1 MTQNY
6 FLLQVS
12 DVPHGYPNI
21 INNHSYQNGS
31 WASKPRDKA
40 HGDVKPGDKL
50 VVYCTSKVSACPS
63 SIAFQVQVKSVSEDK
78 TVLFLEEPDWFA
90 SPLTLKEIQKLVAQ
104 GGLDE
109 AFKSCG
115 QEGFNIRHLNP
126 QDAQTAIEI
135 VTQKHVRTAQDFL
148 AAAGQ
153 EFTAGDVLQGSE
165 KLWGA
170 ASHIVMAAAQQRGW
184 PYGKHGNLK
193 SAVRRLYQE
202 SGDELL
208 LGGFTSAEQ
217 CHANFY
223 HDFMED
229 FQLEEAREE
238 VPRFVNRMRDFIID
252 V

>member
-12 DVPHGYPNI
+12 DAFNSYPNI
-21 INNHSYQNGS
+21 INNHMYQNGA
-31 WASKPRDKA
+31 WASKPKDVA
-40 HGDVKPGDKL
+40 HGDVRPGDML
-50 VVYCTSKVSACPS
+50 LVYCTGSVSACPS

-78 TVLFLEEPDWFA
+78 TVLFLDEPDWFD
-90 SPLTLKEIQKLVAQ
+90 SPLTLKGVHKLVAQ
-104 GGLDE
+104 GGLAE

-115 QEGFNIRHLNP
+115 QEGFNIRHLSP
-126 QDAQTAIEI
+126 QDAQTAIEVI
-135 VTQKHVRTAQDFL
+135 TQKHIQTAQNFL
-148 AAAGQ
+148 AAADQ

-184 PYGKHGNLK
+184 PYGKHSNLK

-229 FQLEEAREE
+229 FQVEEARIE

-252 V
+252 A

>member
-12 DVPHGYPNI
+12 DVSHGYPNI
-21 INNHSYQNGS
+21 INNHRYQNEA
-31 WASKPRDKA
+31 WASKPKDIA
-40 HGDVKPGDKL
+40 HGDVKPGDVL
-50 VVYCTSKVSACPS
+50 LVYCTSKVSDCPS
-63 SIAFQVQVKSVSEDK
+63 SIAFQVRVKSVSEDK
-78 TVLFLEEPDWFA
+78 TVLFLGETDWFD
-90 SPLTLKEIQKLVAQ
+90 SRLTYKRIHELVAQ
-104 GGLDE
+104 GGLAG

-115 QEGFNIRHLNP
+115 QEGFNILRLSP

-135 VTQKHVRTAQDFL
+135 ITQKHVRTAQDFL
-148 AAAGQ
+148 AAADQ
-153 EFTAGDVLQGSE
+153 ELTAGDVLQGSE

-184 PYGKHGNLK
+184 PYGKHGNLR

-229 FQLEEAREE
+229 FQVEEARIE
-238 VPRFVNRMRDFIID
+238 VPRFVNRMLDFIID
-252 V
+252 S